1 MPASDKLRGLPVAYV
16 QRHRQE
22 LEQQLLEKLM
32 TEPEV
37 KNYQL
42 LPEVKITPGADLGV
56 NIMNRMIIKSGLRAM
71 ATSAAIRKTFP
82 ARPILVK

>member
-1 MPASDKLRGLPVAYV
+1 MRDIRYELRSEDIPNVLLMQVKYKYAGECDKLRGLPVAYV

-37 KNYQL
+37 KT
-42 LPEVKITPGADLGV
+42 ISCGH
-56 NIMNRMIIKSGLRAM
+56 R
-71 ATSAAIRKTFP
+71 
-82 ARPILVK
+82 